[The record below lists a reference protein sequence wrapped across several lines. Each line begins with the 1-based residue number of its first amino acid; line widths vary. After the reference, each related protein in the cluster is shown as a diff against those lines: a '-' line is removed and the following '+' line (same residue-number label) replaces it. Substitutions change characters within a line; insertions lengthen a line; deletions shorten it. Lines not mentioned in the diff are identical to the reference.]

1 MQFAKALGERR
12 AFKVMKKKKGTGF
25 GLSREASKGPGSDGS
40 LSSLHCGPH
49 TFHFKHLKSR
59 GLFSRGTL

>member
-1 MQFAKALGERR
+1 MQGDEKNI
-12 AFKVMKKKKGTGF
+12 GTGF
-25 GLSREASKGPGSDGS
+25 GLAGEASKGPGRDGS

-59 GLFSRGTL
+59 GLFSRGPL

>member
-1 MQFAKALGERR
+1 MQGDEKNI
-12 AFKVMKKKKGTGF
+12 GTGF
-25 GLSREASKGPGSDGS
+25 GLAGEASKGPGSDGS